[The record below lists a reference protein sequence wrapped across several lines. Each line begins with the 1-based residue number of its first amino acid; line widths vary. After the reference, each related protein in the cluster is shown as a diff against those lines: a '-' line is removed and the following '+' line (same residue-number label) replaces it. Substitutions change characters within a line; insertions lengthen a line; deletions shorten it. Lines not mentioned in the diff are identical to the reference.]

1 VVLDQQHATITEE
14 RLARKSPMQ
23 ESEAQTLLGQ
33 VEEVIIAKGKNSK
46 RMKAKD
52 TTVADLKGPTG
63 NIRAPLLKKG
73 KLLLVG
79 FHEGELNALLK

>member
-1 VVLDQQHATITEE
+1 VVLDQQQATITEE
-14 RLARKSPMQ
+14 RPARKNPMQ
-23 ESEAQTLLGQ
+23 DSEAKALLGQ
-33 VEEVIIAKGKNSK
+33 VEEVIIAKGKSSR

-52 TTVADLKGPTG
+52 TSVDDLKGPTG
-63 NIRAPLLKKG
+63 NIRAPLLRKG